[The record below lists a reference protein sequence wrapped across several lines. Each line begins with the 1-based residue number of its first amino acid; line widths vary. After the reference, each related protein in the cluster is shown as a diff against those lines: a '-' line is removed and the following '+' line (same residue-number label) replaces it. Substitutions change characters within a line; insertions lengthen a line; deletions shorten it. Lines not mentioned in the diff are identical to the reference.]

1 MFDIVVMLI
10 CLFYLIDIYF
20 IVKGFILIYECKSLS
35 LSLCHCLWKA
45 EEGAGSSGDRVTGS
59 CELCPV
65 WVLGHEL

>member
-1 MFDIVVMLI
+1 MLDIVVMLI
-10 CLFYLIDIYF
+10 YLFYLIDIYF
-20 IVKGFILIYECKSLS
+20 IVKGFILIYMSVS
-35 LSLCHCLWKA
+35 LSLCVIA